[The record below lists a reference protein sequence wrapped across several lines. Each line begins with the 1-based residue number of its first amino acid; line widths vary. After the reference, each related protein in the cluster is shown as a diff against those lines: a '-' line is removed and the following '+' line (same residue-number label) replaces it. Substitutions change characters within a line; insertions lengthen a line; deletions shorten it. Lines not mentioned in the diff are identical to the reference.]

1 MTPNIEGGLNGT
13 YELMTLPRRM
23 WLSSVA
29 KTMPFKKWIRDNDD
43 GYFGSG
49 SGDGGDGGGGGG
61 GGGSGASW
69 AANCQ
74 QTTVADKARR
84 YKMPW
89 VYGIAATLPPC
100 VELASSWASRARMPN
115 KGSPL
120 EGKARH
126 TARTDL

>member
-1 MTPNIEGGLNGT
+1 M
-13 YELMTLPRRM
+13 MMVTLAAAVVM
-23 WLSSVA
+23 VVMVVVVA
-29 KTMPFKKWIRDNDD
+29 VV
-43 GYFGSG
+43 
-49 SGDGGDGGGGGG
+49 
-61 GGGSGASW
+61 
-69 AANCQ
+69 AAQ
-74 QTTVADKARR
+74 VGRQTVNRPLLLTKQV